1 MRYLLFD
8 VDGVLADCTHRLHY
22 ADDKD
27 YGKFYGDKQMSDDTP
42 IDGGWELLRILTTTD
57 DYTKEGYKLIIIT
70 GRPQYKEKLTRMW
83 LEYQNTQGFYFPMID
98 GMYMR
103 SKGDYR
109 PSSVVKRELV
119 QNFLVDFSPKEND
132 TIIFIDDDP
141 TNIEDVA
148 SLSDKIITLTY
159 GTNRFNKMKGEVN
172 ESRLGESDN
181 LFSRCS

>member
-8 VDGVLADCTHRLHY
+8 VDGVLADCTHRLHF
-22 ADDKD
+22 ANEKD
-27 YGKFYGDKQMSDDTP
+27 YEKFYGDKQMSDDTP

-57 DYTKEGYKLIIIT
+57 DYVEEGYKFIVVT

-103 SKGDYR
+103 REGDYR

-119 QNFLVDFSPKEND
+119 QKFLVENSPKETD

-141 TNIEDVA
+141 TNVEAVA
-148 SLSDKIITLTY
+148 SLSDKIIALTY
-159 GTNRFNKMKGEVN
+159 GTGRFNKMKGETN
-172 ESRLGESDN
+172 ERRLGTGDSV
-181 LFSRCS
+181 SGRRS